1 MGASHCKCL
10 VLIHKNNV
18 NYRGKKS
25 VKSLTRWC
33 SHYLLRVKAPIN
45 TEIHVHH
52 LYIWL
57 SGWWFGTFLIT
68 FHIIIGNNHTNW
80 RTHFFQRARYTTN
93 QYIIFWISCHFEH
106 FCPSPSPKETYIVF
120 FYIRFKYHFPTCS
133 LFTKDTIAQ
142 LFYQKQYG
150 FSEKQIGLSKKN
162 INLPLN
168 ITFEYDVFQHV
179 VKLQLFLGKKH
190 QKTWIFCPKT
200 RHPQDLLRTA
210 GFVPDSVVSAA
221 DLPTEIAATDCDEE
235 ADMVSP
241 RKWISDGFGTWK
253 FGVYAHHM
261 AFPGEKW

>member
-106 FCPSPSPKETYIVF
+106 FCPSASPKETYIVF
-120 FYIRFKYHFPTCS
+120 FTSDLSITFLHVLS
-133 LFTKDTIAQ
+133 LQKTRLPSCFTKNNMD
-142 LFYQKQYG
+142 
-150 FSEKQIGLSKKN
+150 SPKN
-162 INLPLN
+162 
-168 ITFEYDVFQHV
+168 
-179 VKLQLFLGKKH
+179 KSG
-190 QKTWIFCPKT
+190 CPKKT
-200 RHPQDLLRTA
+200 SIYLWT
-210 GFVPDSVVSAA
+210 
-221 DLPTEIAATDCDEE
+221 
-235 ADMVSP
+235 
-241 RKWISDGFGTWK
+241 
-253 FGVYAHHM
+253 
-261 AFPGEKW
+261 